1 VKAMLEYDDEE
12 LAREEEGI
20 VEEVISK
27 LKAICKLLN
36 DV

>member
-1 VKAMLEYDDEE
+1 VKAMLEYDGEE
-12 LAREEEGI
+12 LTRKEESI